1 MVRKTRRKNGR
12 KMNGGM
18 EKRSARGRTLKV
30 ANNGNRHR
38 RFSPRPPTLRSHFFS
53 HDYGYPHTA
62 NSNDHYV
69 EIQPTFTAHR
79 PSGRRPPNQ
88 SFAAISTHRTLVDTQ
103 ELIGVIHQLQYLEI
117 FLDQEIRYIE
127 SQQVNV
133 PDNEESGGDLLP
145 LLREKQRISIEIQ
158 NMTSRLKKLIP
169 EINIKLGI

>member
-1 MVRKTRRKNGR
+1 
-12 KMNGGM
+12 M
-18 EKRSARGRTLKV
+18 EKRSARGRTLRV
-30 ANNGNRHR
+30 GIRNNGSSHR
-38 RFSPRPPTLRSHFFS
+38 RFSPRPPQQPQQPTLRSHYFS
-53 HDYGYPHTA
+53 QDYGYPDTA
-62 NSNDHYV
+62 NSNDRYV

-79 PSGRRPPNQ
+79 PLGRRPPNQ

-103 ELIGVIHQLQYLEI
+103 ELIGVIHQLQSLEI

-169 EINIKLGI
+169 EININLGI